1 MSTQFPDGNAADAPH
16 VGDASGSDANPT
28 AGATISPAAPC
39 HALPGPPTYAKSATQ
54 LYLAPSENEQ
64 LEQQGYDADS
74 DNDEADITQ
83 IHHLV
88 PSRPLSPVVDA
99 QDSSDSFQPSP
110 PNVTT
115 TRGRAGFQYPA
126 LRQRSDAQRTDNPF
140 TYQTEDGNHTSY
152 ALSPPTWDPLPSPTP
167 RTEGTT
173 SKPVRKVIGYVIP
186 KTDLPQGSQPTLA
199 AYEYDANGEPRLVG
213 ELDEAFVKGS
223 TTEAGEK
230 LYQFCF
236 DTVHTLHNDLANL
249 QERLTDAQEDLI
261 DERVAKLNS
270 EKQVKFLTNQLQEVR
285 GSLHVANQDLQS
297 KLDTAE
303 RRAERYLQRK
313 EEYKTALNQ
322 ESTAHGETKE
332 KLKAY
337 ASTARPSLR
346 GKPHDSISDESDGPV
361 SVRRHRS
368 ATKLSPDAP
377 LPATTQRRSKQPEP
391 AVFEGPTGTK
401 ASTYQK
407 WKLDMQSWFRAH
419 PYPFANNEE
428 EQLDYIRM
436 KTTGVAWDNISS
448 GWFVEGDEFH
458 TAQEAWDILDA
469 CYGRLNTRLDA
480 HNFYEK
486 EGFMKPGETITSYL
500 ARFKAGV
507 APLKWDDEEK
517 TLQAYK
523 KLPDQW
529 RSRAEHL
536 MSDDT
541 FTKDFAK
548 FSHKLRHLEQLHSAL
563 QPSHNPSKGNSGG
576 SGRGGGGNNRNRNRN
591 ADNAQPKG
599 SGANQ
604 FIINKPYR
612 ERTVME
618 TQVLAELERCFKCTR
633 AGHKSNSDDA
643 PCKDMDKL
651 TSMGRYPEVLTALN
665 EARKAAGVPI
675 PKAAGPQ
682 EPEKLNKEPLNT
694 PEPTTP
700 PSPTAEDCDD
710 NDTEPDPTLQAIL
723 DRIKNLERP
732 AAPRVRVSAIAAA
745 AIRGNTYL
753 PMVGQQLVFKGM
765 ISPSQQP
772 SSHVELM
779 GDSGCASLFID
790 ESHARAHKYEL
801 IPLQDPAVLELA
813 DGTQVANVTH
823 MTRVHVTFD
832 THHEQVLAYV
842 TKVSGVQMILGTPW
856 FQIHN
861 PQVNW
866 DTMSIVFNSDHCIR
880 NCLENHKPC
889 MAASSRHRKH
899 PAPPAYELKKARH
912 PKAPQHPPPIDI
924 AFISSRVAAISVTRG
939 EQVCLTSMEEV
950 ERLCNMTDQEWTD
963 TQLLRAAGA
972 KVLPEDFEKF
982 RDRMERPH
990 MSKEEILAKLPEVLH
1005 PLYHGFDPREAD
1017 EIPPQRDKLDHAIEI
1032 QLDPETGKPP
1042 RPSSQ
1047 RLRPLSRDEARAV
1060 KLYIDDMIRKGHIE
1074 REAECDLPSILSLM
1088 HESGEGMSRVG
1099 TAMVRLAR
1107 LTLQG
1112 QHDPY
1117 DDLVAADEMT
1127 TQEIV
1132 DALYPT
1138 DARLTAIRDA
1148 LNNGHRRIPHHLIA
1162 EGVRLELG
1170 DLETNA
1176 ERKLFMRY
1184 NRLLV
1189 PFSEKLRTRIIKDI
1203 HDSLPGGHGG
1213 RTTTYQQVSQWYYWQ
1228 GMTDT
1233 IARFTNNCTTC
1244 RRSKVN
1250 RHAKHGLLHP
1260 LPVPEKYWTDI
1271 SIDFI
1276 TPLPPSKWCGHS
1288 YRHIMVVVDR
1298 LSKKKKFIAIENME
1312 VLTIVDKF
1320 LEYIWREEGYPKT
1333 LVSDRG
1339 RQFTSHFWRRL
1350 CDRVG
1355 TAPKLSTA
1363 YHPETDGQTENAN
1376 ADLKQYLRSYV
1387 NYLQDDWAQLLPLAE
1402 FEANS
1407 AISSATGVSP
1417 FQATKGYQPRS
1428 GLEPAHAITNATP
1441 AAAQRRAA
1449 DSLTNR
1455 IDATRRYLRDEI
1467 AWTQERMKDFADV
1480 HRHPAPRF
1488 AVGDWVLLNAKH
1500 IKTERPVKSL
1510 DHKNMGP
1517 YQITRVIDNMAY
1529 ELDLPD
1535 SLKNI
1540 FPAFHPWLLQPYEDD
1555 ALPGQPRANDNA
1567 PPEVHL
1573 NDEGDT
1579 EYVIAQVLDSRIRN
1593 TMNDPYTGRRGC
1605 LQYKVEWVGNDQS
1618 EGWQPYF
1625 NLRGSKES
1633 VQDFHDRNPGRPG
1646 PHATFHDYDDN
1657 GQLAVALLCVFNG
1670 SLNAQS
1676 GL

>member
-28 AGATISPAAPC
+28 AGATISPGKSARSFARPTVASTARSS
-39 HALPGPPTYAKSATQ
+39 ALPRATGSANLRQ
-54 LYLAPSENEQ
+54 ISNPAVPGAFGNEQ

-249 QERLTDAQEDLI
+249 QERLTDAREDLI

-1032 QLDPETGKPP
+1032 HHEAI
-1042 RPSSQ
+1042 
-1047 RLRPLSRDEARAV
+1047 RLAGLC
-1060 KLYIDDMIRKGHIE
+1060 LG
-1074 REAECDLPSILSLM
+1074 EAECDLPSILSLM

-1676 GL
+1676 GI

>member
-1 MSTQFPDGNAADAPH
+1 
-16 VGDASGSDANPT
+16 
-28 AGATISPAAPC
+28 
-39 HALPGPPTYAKSATQ
+39 
-54 LYLAPSENEQ
+54 
-64 LEQQGYDADS
+64 
-74 DNDEADITQ
+74 
-83 IHHLV
+83 
-88 PSRPLSPVVDA
+88 
-99 QDSSDSFQPSP
+99 
-110 PNVTT
+110 
-115 TRGRAGFQYPA
+115 
-126 LRQRSDAQRTDNPF
+126 
-140 TYQTEDGNHTSY
+140 
-152 ALSPPTWDPLPSPTP
+152 
-167 RTEGTT
+167 
-173 SKPVRKVIGYVIP
+173 
-186 KTDLPQGSQPTLA
+186 
-199 AYEYDANGEPRLVG
+199 
-213 ELDEAFVKGS
+213 
-223 TTEAGEK
+223 
-230 LYQFCF
+230 
-236 DTVHTLHNDLANL
+236 
-249 QERLTDAQEDLI
+249 
-261 DERVAKLNS
+261 
-270 EKQVKFLTNQLQEVR
+270 
-285 GSLHVANQDLQS
+285 
-297 KLDTAE
+297 
-303 RRAERYLQRK
+303 
-313 EEYKTALNQ
+313 
-322 ESTAHGETKE
+322 
-332 KLKAY
+332 
-337 ASTARPSLR
+337 
-346 GKPHDSISDESDGPV
+346 
-361 SVRRHRS
+361 
-368 ATKLSPDAP
+368 
-377 LPATTQRRSKQPEP
+377 
-391 AVFEGPTGTK
+391 
-401 ASTYQK
+401 
-407 WKLDMQSWFRAH
+407 
-419 PYPFANNEE
+419 
-428 EQLDYIRM
+428 
-436 KTTGVAWDNISS
+436 
-448 GWFVEGDEFH
+448 
-458 TAQEAWDILDA
+458 
-469 CYGRLNTRLDA
+469 
-480 HNFYEK
+480 
-486 EGFMKPGETITSYL
+486 
-500 ARFKAGV
+500 
-507 APLKWDDEEK
+507 
-517 TLQAYK
+517 
-523 KLPDQW
+523 
-529 RSRAEHL
+529 
-536 MSDDT
+536 
-541 FTKDFAK
+541 
-548 FSHKLRHLEQLHSAL
+548 
-563 QPSHNPSKGNSGG
+563 
-576 SGRGGGGNNRNRNRN
+576 
-591 ADNAQPKG
+591 
-599 SGANQ
+599 
-604 FIINKPYR
+604 
-612 ERTVME
+612 
-618 TQVLAELERCFKCTR
+618 
-633 AGHKSNSDDA
+633 
-643 PCKDMDKL
+643 
-651 TSMGRYPEVLTALN
+651 
-665 EARKAAGVPI
+665 
-675 PKAAGPQ
+675 
-682 EPEKLNKEPLNT
+682 
-694 PEPTTP
+694 
-700 PSPTAEDCDD
+700 
-710 NDTEPDPTLQAIL
+710 
-723 DRIKNLERP
+723 
-732 AAPRVRVSAIAAA
+732 
-745 AIRGNTYL
+745 
-753 PMVGQQLVFKGM
+753 
-765 ISPSQQP
+765 
-772 SSHVELM
+772 
-779 GDSGCASLFID
+779 
-790 ESHARAHKYEL
+790 
-801 IPLQDPAVLELA
+801 
-813 DGTQVANVTH
+813 
-823 MTRVHVTFD
+823 
-832 THHEQVLAYV
+832 
-842 TKVSGVQMILGTPW
+842 
-856 FQIHN
+856 
-861 PQVNW
+861 
-866 DTMSIVFNSDHCIR
+866 MSITFNSDHCIR

-912 PKAPQHPPPIDI
+912 PKAPQDPPPIDI
-924 AFISSRVAAISVTRG
+924 AFVSSRVAAISVTRG
-939 EQVCLTSMEEV
+939 EEVCLTSMEEV
-950 ERLCNMTDQEWTD
+950 ERLCNMTNQEWAD
-963 TQLLRAAGA
+963 TQLLRMAGA

-1017 EIPPQRDKLDHAIEI
+1017 EIPPQRGKLDHAIEI
-1032 QLDPETGKPP
+1032 QLDPETGKLP

-1074 REAECDLPSILSLM
+1074 RSTSEWAAPLLVVKKPGGGIRICVDYRGLNAHTIKNRNTPPLIRDMLTKLSKAKFFSKVDVIAAFNKIRIKEEHKHLSAFITPYGLYQYTVMPFGMCNSPGTFQAYINDVLHEYLDEFCMAYLDDVIIFSETREEHDDHLLRVVTRLSNAGLPMDILKSEFLQEEVKFLGLIITPNGIKMDPEKVSAIQDWLLPKTLKDVQAFLGFANFYRRFIYGFSDIAKPLTHLTRGDPKLFQMTPEASRAFDQLKQAFCSEVVLAHFNPDLKCILETDASDYVYAAVLSQIQSDDTIRPVAYLSKKMTPTECNYEIYDKELLAIVRAFEEWRPELAGAADTVEVLTDHRGLEYFRSKRHLNRRQARWAEFLEEFDFKVKYRPGKQGTKPDSLTRRTGDLPESVTDDRIQHQCQTILGDHRWDGGSHEAVRLAGLCLGEAECDLPSILSLM

-1117 DDLVAADEMT
+1117 DDLEAADEMT
-1127 TQEIV
+1127 TQGVI

-1176 ERKLFMRY
+1176 EGKLFMRY

-1189 PFSEKLRTRIIKDI
+1189 PFSEKLRTRIIKDT

-1260 LPVPEKYWTDI
+1260 LPVPEKYWVDI

-1298 LSKKKKFIAIENME
+1298 LSKKKKFIAMENME
-1312 VLTIVDKF
+1312 VPTVVDKF

-1355 TAPKLSTA
+1355 TSPKLSTA
-1363 YHPETDGQTENAN
+1363 HHPETDGQTENAN

-1441 AAAQRRAA
+1441 AAAQQRAA

-1529 ELDLPD
+1529 ELDLPE

-1555 ALPGQPRANDNA
+1555 ALPGQPRANDHA

-1593 TMNDPYTGRRGC
+1593 TMNDPHTGRRGC
-1605 LQYKVEWVGNDQS
+1605 LQYKVEWVGDDQS
-1618 EGWQPYF
+1618 KCWQPYF

-1646 PHATFHDYDDN
+1646 PHATFHDYDEN
-1657 GQLAVALLCVFNG
+1657 GQLAIALLCVFDR

>member
-1 MSTQFPDGNAADAPH
+1 
-16 VGDASGSDANPT
+16 
-28 AGATISPAAPC
+28 
-39 HALPGPPTYAKSATQ
+39 
-54 LYLAPSENEQ
+54 
-64 LEQQGYDADS
+64 
-74 DNDEADITQ
+74 
-83 IHHLV
+83 
-88 PSRPLSPVVDA
+88 
-99 QDSSDSFQPSP
+99 
-110 PNVTT
+110 
-115 TRGRAGFQYPA
+115 
-126 LRQRSDAQRTDNPF
+126 
-140 TYQTEDGNHTSY
+140 
-152 ALSPPTWDPLPSPTP
+152 
-167 RTEGTT
+167 
-173 SKPVRKVIGYVIP
+173 
-186 KTDLPQGSQPTLA
+186 
-199 AYEYDANGEPRLVG
+199 
-213 ELDEAFVKGS
+213 
-223 TTEAGEK
+223 
-230 LYQFCF
+230 
-236 DTVHTLHNDLANL
+236 
-249 QERLTDAQEDLI
+249 
-261 DERVAKLNS
+261 
-270 EKQVKFLTNQLQEVR
+270 
-285 GSLHVANQDLQS
+285 
-297 KLDTAE
+297 
-303 RRAERYLQRK
+303 
-313 EEYKTALNQ
+313 
-322 ESTAHGETKE
+322 
-332 KLKAY
+332 
-337 ASTARPSLR
+337 
-346 GKPHDSISDESDGPV
+346 
-361 SVRRHRS
+361 
-368 ATKLSPDAP
+368 
-377 LPATTQRRSKQPEP
+377 
-391 AVFEGPTGTK
+391 
-401 ASTYQK
+401 
-407 WKLDMQSWFRAH
+407 
-419 PYPFANNEE
+419 
-428 EQLDYIRM
+428 
-436 KTTGVAWDNISS
+436 
-448 GWFVEGDEFH
+448 
-458 TAQEAWDILDA
+458 
-469 CYGRLNTRLDA
+469 
-480 HNFYEK
+480 
-486 EGFMKPGETITSYL
+486 
-500 ARFKAGV
+500 
-507 APLKWDDEEK
+507 
-517 TLQAYK
+517 
-523 KLPDQW
+523 
-529 RSRAEHL
+529 

-563 QPSHNPSKGNSGG
+563 QPSHNPSKGNSG
-576 SGRGGGGNNRNRNRN
+576 
-591 ADNAQPKG
+591 G

-675 PKAAGPQ
+675 LRPPRPQGPQ

-753 PMVGQQLVFKGM
+753 PM
-765 ISPSQQP
+765 
-772 SSHVELM
+772 
-779 GDSGCASLFID
+779 
-790 ESHARAHKYEL
+790 
-801 IPLQDPAVLELA
+801 
-813 DGTQVANVTH
+813 
-823 MTRVHVTFD
+823 
-832 THHEQVLAYV
+832 
-842 TKVSGVQMILGTPW
+842 
-856 FQIHN
+856 
-861 PQVNW
+861 
-866 DTMSIVFNSDHCIR
+866 
-880 NCLENHKPC
+880 
-889 MAASSRHRKH
+889 
-899 PAPPAYELKKARH
+899 
-912 PKAPQHPPPIDI
+912 
-924 AFISSRVAAISVTRG
+924 
-939 EQVCLTSMEEV
+939 
-950 ERLCNMTDQEWTD
+950 
-963 TQLLRAAGA
+963 
-972 KVLPEDFEKF
+972 
-982 RDRMERPH
+982 
-990 MSKEEILAKLPEVLH
+990 VLH

-1148 LNNGHRRIPHHLIA
+1148 LNNGHRRIL
-1162 EGVRLELG
+1162 
-1170 DLETNA
+1170 TT
-1176 ERKLFMRY
+1176 
-1184 NRLLV
+1184 LL
-1189 PFSEKLRTRIIKDI
+1189 
-1203 HDSLPGGHGG
+1203 
-1213 RTTTYQQVSQWYYWQ
+1213 
-1228 GMTDT
+1228 
-1233 IARFTNNCTTC
+1233 
-1244 RRSKVN
+1244 
-1250 RHAKHGLLHP
+1250 
-1260 LPVPEKYWTDI
+1260 
-1271 SIDFI
+1271 
-1276 TPLPPSKWCGHS
+1276 
-1288 YRHIMVVVDR
+1288 
-1298 LSKKKKFIAIENME
+1298 
-1312 VLTIVDKF
+1312 
-1320 LEYIWREEGYPKT
+1320 
-1333 LVSDRG
+1333 
-1339 RQFTSHFWRRL
+1339 
-1350 CDRVG
+1350 
-1355 TAPKLSTA
+1355 
-1363 YHPETDGQTENAN
+1363 
-1376 ADLKQYLRSYV
+1376 LK
-1387 NYLQDDWAQLLPLAE
+1387 
-1402 FEANS
+1402 
-1407 AISSATGVSP
+1407 
-1417 FQATKGYQPRS
+1417 
-1428 GLEPAHAITNATP
+1428 
-1441 AAAQRRAA
+1441 RRAA

-1579 EYVIAQVLDSRIRN
+1579 ELPHTKYNER
-1593 TMNDPYTGRRGC
+1593 PYTGRRGC

>member
-28 AGATISPAAPC
+28 AGATISPGKSARSFARPTVASTARSS
-39 HALPGPPTYAKSATQ
+39 ALPRATGSANLRQ
-54 LYLAPSENEQ
+54 ISNPAVPGAFGNEQ

-563 QPSHNPSKGNSGG
+563 QPSHNPSK
-576 SGRGGGGNNRNRNRN
+576 
-591 ADNAQPKG
+591 
-599 SGANQ
+599 
-604 FIINKPYR
+604 
-612 ERTVME
+612 
-618 TQVLAELERCFKCTR
+618 AELERCFKCTR

-753 PMVGQQLVFKGM
+753 PMG
-765 ISPSQQP
+765 
-772 SSHVELM
+772 
-779 GDSGCASLFID
+779 
-790 ESHARAHKYEL
+790 
-801 IPLQDPAVLELA
+801 
-813 DGTQVANVTH
+813 
-823 MTRVHVTFD
+823 
-832 THHEQVLAYV
+832 
-842 TKVSGVQMILGTPW
+842 
-856 FQIHN
+856 
-861 PQVNW
+861 
-866 DTMSIVFNSDHCIR
+866 
-880 NCLENHKPC
+880 
-889 MAASSRHRKH
+889 
-899 PAPPAYELKKARH
+899 
-912 PKAPQHPPPIDI
+912 
-924 AFISSRVAAISVTRG
+924 
-939 EQVCLTSMEEV
+939 
-950 ERLCNMTDQEWTD
+950 
-963 TQLLRAAGA
+963 
-972 KVLPEDFEKF
+972 
-982 RDRMERPH
+982 
-990 MSKEEILAKLPEVLH
+990 
-1005 PLYHGFDPREAD
+1005 
-1017 EIPPQRDKLDHAIEI
+1017 
-1032 QLDPETGKPP
+1032 
-1042 RPSSQ
+1042 
-1047 RLRPLSRDEARAV
+1047 
-1060 KLYIDDMIRKGHIE
+1060 
-1074 REAECDLPSILSLM
+1074 
-1088 HESGEGMSRVG
+1088 
-1099 TAMVRLAR
+1099 
-1107 LTLQG
+1107 
-1112 QHDPY
+1112 
-1117 DDLVAADEMT
+1117 
-1127 TQEIV
+1127 
-1132 DALYPT
+1132 
-1138 DARLTAIRDA
+1138 
-1148 LNNGHRRIPHHLIA
+1148 
-1162 EGVRLELG
+1162 
-1170 DLETNA
+1170 
-1176 ERKLFMRY
+1176 
-1184 NRLLV
+1184 
-1189 PFSEKLRTRIIKDI
+1189 
-1203 HDSLPGGHGG
+1203 
-1213 RTTTYQQVSQWYYWQ
+1213 
-1228 GMTDT
+1228 
-1233 IARFTNNCTTC
+1233 
-1244 RRSKVN
+1244 
-1250 RHAKHGLLHP
+1250 
-1260 LPVPEKYWTDI
+1260 
-1271 SIDFI
+1271 
-1276 TPLPPSKWCGHS
+1276 
-1288 YRHIMVVVDR
+1288 
-1298 LSKKKKFIAIENME
+1298 
-1312 VLTIVDKF
+1312 
-1320 LEYIWREEGYPKT
+1320 
-1333 LVSDRG
+1333 
-1339 RQFTSHFWRRL
+1339 
-1350 CDRVG
+1350 
-1355 TAPKLSTA
+1355 
-1363 YHPETDGQTENAN
+1363 
-1376 ADLKQYLRSYV
+1376 
-1387 NYLQDDWAQLLPLAE
+1387 
-1402 FEANS
+1402 
-1407 AISSATGVSP
+1407 
-1417 FQATKGYQPRS
+1417 
-1428 GLEPAHAITNATP
+1428 
-1441 AAAQRRAA
+1441 
-1449 DSLTNR
+1449 
-1455 IDATRRYLRDEI
+1455 
-1467 AWTQERMKDFADV
+1467 
-1480 HRHPAPRF
+1480 
-1488 AVGDWVLLNAKH
+1488 
-1500 IKTERPVKSL
+1500 
-1510 DHKNMGP
+1510 
-1517 YQITRVIDNMAY
+1517 
-1529 ELDLPD
+1529 
-1535 SLKNI
+1535 
-1540 FPAFHPWLLQPYEDD
+1540 
-1555 ALPGQPRANDNA
+1555 
-1567 PPEVHL
+1567 
-1573 NDEGDT
+1573 
-1579 EYVIAQVLDSRIRN
+1579 
-1593 TMNDPYTGRRGC
+1593 
-1605 LQYKVEWVGNDQS
+1605 
-1618 EGWQPYF
+1618 
-1625 NLRGSKES
+1625 
-1633 VQDFHDRNPGRPG
+1633 
-1646 PHATFHDYDDN
+1646 
-1657 GQLAVALLCVFNG
+1657 
-1670 SLNAQS
+1670 
-1676 GL
+1676 

>member
-28 AGATISPAAPC
+28 AGATISPGKSARSFARPTVASTARSS
-39 HALPGPPTYAKSATQ
+39 ALPRATGSANLRQ
-54 LYLAPSENEQ
+54 ISNPAVPGAFGNEQ

-126 LRQRSDAQRTDNPF
+126 LRQRSDAQRTDNPLR
-140 TYQTEDGNHTSY
+140 TKQKTATILATPSLRLHGTRYLAY
-152 ALSPPTWDPLPSPTP
+152 ATH
-167 RTEGTT
+167 RGTT
-173 SKPVRKVIGYVIP
+173 SKPVRKVIGY
-186 KTDLPQGSQPTLA
+186 PTLA

-458 TAQEAWDILDA
+458 TAQEACPQLL
-469 CYGRLNTRLDA
+469 R
-480 HNFYEK
+480 K

-576 SGRGGGGNNRNRNRN
+576 SG
-591 ADNAQPKG
+591 
-599 SGANQ
+599 ANQ

-675 PKAAGPQ
+675 LRPPYALTPS
-682 EPEKLNKEPLNT
+682 EPLLLQRPPLTPARKTKPLNT

-753 PMVGQQLVFKGM
+753 PMGQ
-765 ISPSQQP
+765 SP
-772 SSHVELM
+772 
-779 GDSGCASLFID
+779 
-790 ESHARAHKYEL
+790 
-801 IPLQDPAVLELA
+801 
-813 DGTQVANVTH
+813 
-823 MTRVHVTFD
+823 
-832 THHEQVLAYV
+832 
-842 TKVSGVQMILGTPW
+842 
-856 FQIHN
+856 
-861 PQVNW
+861 
-866 DTMSIVFNSDHCIR
+866 
-880 NCLENHKPC
+880 
-889 MAASSRHRKH
+889 
-899 PAPPAYELKKARH
+899 
-912 PKAPQHPPPIDI
+912 
-924 AFISSRVAAISVTRG
+924 
-939 EQVCLTSMEEV
+939 
-950 ERLCNMTDQEWTD
+950 
-963 TQLLRAAGA
+963 
-972 KVLPEDFEKF
+972 PEDFEKF

-1148 LNNGHRRIPHHLIA
+1148 LNNGHRRIL
-1162 EGVRLELG
+1162 
-1170 DLETNA
+1170 TT
-1176 ERKLFMRY
+1176 
-1184 NRLLV
+1184 LL
-1189 PFSEKLRTRIIKDI
+1189 
-1203 HDSLPGGHGG
+1203 
-1213 RTTTYQQVSQWYYWQ
+1213 
-1228 GMTDT
+1228 
-1233 IARFTNNCTTC
+1233 
-1244 RRSKVN
+1244 
-1250 RHAKHGLLHP
+1250 
-1260 LPVPEKYWTDI
+1260 
-1271 SIDFI
+1271 
-1276 TPLPPSKWCGHS
+1276 
-1288 YRHIMVVVDR
+1288 
-1298 LSKKKKFIAIENME
+1298 
-1312 VLTIVDKF
+1312 
-1320 LEYIWREEGYPKT
+1320 
-1333 LVSDRG
+1333 
-1339 RQFTSHFWRRL
+1339 
-1350 CDRVG
+1350 
-1355 TAPKLSTA
+1355 
-1363 YHPETDGQTENAN
+1363 
-1376 ADLKQYLRSYV
+1376 LK
-1387 NYLQDDWAQLLPLAE
+1387 
-1402 FEANS
+1402 
-1407 AISSATGVSP
+1407 
-1417 FQATKGYQPRS
+1417 
-1428 GLEPAHAITNATP
+1428 
-1441 AAAQRRAA
+1441 RRAA

-1579 EYVIAQVLDSRIRN
+1579 ELPHTKYNER
-1593 TMNDPYTGRRGC
+1593 PYTGRRGC